1 MHLTASSIWSVA
13 CTAILFQNVI
23 FVLMLCSSDYF
34 KAVNNTV
41 SGFIY
46 GAGVMIFTTLASAL
60 AYPLNQYILIP
71 NNLKFLSPF
80 AFVFVLCFLEVLF
93 EISLL
98 KFAPKFRKSIGK
110 LLPASAF
117 NCAVL
122 GLVLLN
128 VQTGTRGLF
137 GTVFY
142 GFCAGLGFVLA
153 FFIISKVLERAS
165 HSSPPAAF
173 RGLPIALVT
182 ASIISL
188 GFMGF
193 SNIQIPY

>member
-13 CTAILFQNVI
+13 CTAILLQNVI
-23 FVLMLCSSDYF
+23 FYFMLCSNDYF
-34 KAVNNTV
+34 KAVNNSV

-46 GAGVMIFTTLASAL
+46 GAGITIFTTLASAL
-60 AYPLNQYILIP
+60 AYPLNQYVLIH
-71 NNLKFLSPF
+71 NLKYLSPF

-98 KFAPKFRKSIGK
+98 KFAPKFRKSLGK
-110 LLPASAF
+110 LLSASAF

-122 GLVLLN
+122 GLVFIN
-128 VQTGTRGLF
+128 VQVGTRGFF

-142 GFCAGLGFVLA
+142 GFCAGLGFILA
-153 FFIISKVLERAS
+153 FFIIAKALERAS

-193 SNIQIPY
+193 SSIQIPY